1 MLCLLY
7 YKPKDKTDVI
17 FNKKFQSHE
26 ELLSYGSQS
35 VQLAW
40 EKSGFHLGCWS
51 VFSLFVDVI
60 KGHFITEIGYI

>member
-26 ELLSYGSQS
+26 ELLSYGSES
-35 VQLAW
+35 VQLAF
-40 EKSGFHLGCWS
+40 EKQNEKPGFHLGCWS

-60 KGHFITEIGYI
+60 ERPFYY